1 MGIILSILYTL
12 SIIIL
17 SIIINNQFKS
27 IKELKFH
34 VDLLKGRNKSTWNF
48 NSFIDLDNQF
58 KKSEAE
64 LHAKIRYTKIDIQE
78 NTKLY
83 LNSWK
88 NSNDFKNMLDL
99 IIKAENS
106 GNQKNNY

>member
-1 MGIILSILYTL
+1 MY
-12 SIIIL
+12 
-17 SIIINNQFKS
+17 IINKIQRISEKLNT
-27 IKELKFH
+27 FH
-34 VDLLKGRNKSTWNF
+34 SKNVNRID
-48 NSFIDLDNQF
+48 DLDNQF

>member
-34 VDLLKGRNKSTWNF
+34 VDLLKGRNLLDHTSISEKLNTFHSKNV
-48 NSFIDLDNQF
+48 NRIDDLDNQF

-88 NSNDFKNMLDL
+88 NQKDY
-99 IIKAENS
+99 NS
-106 GNQKNNY
+106 GE